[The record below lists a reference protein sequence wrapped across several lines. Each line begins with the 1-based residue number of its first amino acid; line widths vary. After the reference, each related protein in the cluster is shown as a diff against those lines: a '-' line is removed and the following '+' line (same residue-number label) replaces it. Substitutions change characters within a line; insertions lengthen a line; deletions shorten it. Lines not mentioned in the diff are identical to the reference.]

1 MIMLTMLE
9 MMVAV
14 RAYAETHYEEGWDV
28 VVEATDDEELAE
40 DIGAATTVEEAIA
53 NVGRVVL
60 LLEERREDV
69 EGTKW

>member
-1 MIMLTMLE
+1 MLTMLE

-40 DIGAATTVEEAIA
+40 GPSKLGGARPPRSRSRSAPRSLTP
-53 NVGRVVL
+53 R
-60 LLEERREDV
+60 
-69 EGTKW
+69 WP